1 MRSFFG
7 DCDKEKGNPHGK
19 IVNTNPL
26 WTKDKNIADMK
37 DNVRDIEQQE
47 ATVGFVDGKARAKK
61 LARKTKLVKTL
72 SQIKAS
78 DPRGKVQG
86 GELDEVGKAVVSF
99 EEEIRNLN
107 PTRYDDEQAMKG
119 KSVTVNP
126 ALQGHRSKTPCIKL
140 KSEGELAFAKSCNMK
155 INENNEVSRDDMTRG
170 LWLGERILGIRPDHN
185 RLKRDIPHGH
195 IRNSGQFQVGDLPN
209 DMQTVSTG
217 NVFNN
222 TTENITANLN
232 KEEEKTESVDIKPV
246 KGNRVPE
253 KRAKRTGKP
262 WTCPDCESKMT
273 TLQKGLHKR
282 HCANVKELVAT

>member
-26 WTKDKNIADMK
+26 WTKEKNIADME
-37 DNVRDIEQQE
+37 DNIRDIEQQE
-47 ATVGFVDGKARAKK
+47 STVGFIDAKARAKK

-78 DPRGKVQG
+78 DPRGKIQG
-86 GELDEVGKAVVSF
+86 GELDEVGKAVASF

-119 KSVTVNP
+119 KSTVNP
-126 ALQGHRSKTPCIKL
+126 SLQGHRSKMPCIKL
-140 KSEGELAFAKSCNMK
+140 KSEGELAFATSCNMK

-195 IRNSGQFQVGDLPN
+195 IRNSGQFQVGDLPD

-217 NVFNN
+217 NVFN
-222 TTENITANLN
+222 
-232 KEEEKTESVDIKPV
+232 KGVDTVPV
-246 KGNRVPE
+246 KENRVPE

-262 WTCPDCESKMT
+262 WTCPDCKSKMT

-282 HCANVKELVAT
+282 HCAKVKELVAI